1 MTLNELANRVGGT
14 ILRGSPHLELT
25 GMASLADALP
35 GDVSFL
41 GNEKYHVQFQKTS
54 ASAVLVPP
62 GTQDGPATAALI
74 EVGNPT
80 LAFAEVVRHFAPRQR
95 PFVAGVDPRA
105 CVDPDACLDPT
116 KVRVHAGAVVMAGA
130 VVGDGTEIF
139 PNAVIGYDV
148 RIGRDCRIM
157 ANVTIREACRLGD
170 RVVLQP
176 GAVIGSDGYGYE
188 FSQGRHVKIEQVG
201 IVEIGDD
208 VEIGANTTID
218 RARFGRTVIGEGTKI
233 DNLVQIGH
241 NCVIGRHCLIV
252 ALCGISG
259 STRLGDYVT
268 CAGQVGMVG
277 HVTVGD
283 KAVISARAGVTAH
296 LEGGVV
302 YAGNPAQPIRD
313 EMKIRALT
321 RRLPKLTERVEALEK
336 RLSQDSGC

>member
-1 MTLNELANRVGGT
+1 MTLQELANRVGGD

-25 GMASLADALP
+25 GMASLGDANP

-41 GNEKYHVQFQKTS
+41 GNEKYHSQFLKTR
-54 ASAVLVPP
+54 ASAVLVAPEIH
-62 GTQDGPATAALI
+62 QGPADVAL
-74 EVGNPT
+74 VTVANPT
-80 LAFAEVVRHFAPRQR
+80 LAFAEVVKHFAPPQR
-95 PFVAGVDPRA
+95 AFVAGVAPGA
-105 CVDPDACLDPT
+105 FVDSNAKLDPG

-139 PNAVIGYDV
+139 PNAVVGHDV
-148 RIGRDCRIM
+148 HIGRDCRIM
-157 ANVTIREACRLGD
+157 ANVTIREGCRLGD

-188 FSQGRHVKIEQVG
+188 FSNGRHVKIEQVG

-218 RARFGRTVIGEGTKI
+218 RARFGRTIIGEGTKI

-241 NCVIGRHCLIV
+241 NCVIGKHCLIV
-252 ALCGISG
+252 ALCGISV

-283 KAVISARAGVTAH
+283 KAVLTARTGVTSN

-302 YAGNPAQPIRD
+302 YAGNPAQPMRD
-313 EMKIRALT
+313 EMKLRALT
-321 RRLPKLTERVEALEK
+321 RRLPKLTERVEALEQK
-336 RLSQDSGC
+336 LADAAAE